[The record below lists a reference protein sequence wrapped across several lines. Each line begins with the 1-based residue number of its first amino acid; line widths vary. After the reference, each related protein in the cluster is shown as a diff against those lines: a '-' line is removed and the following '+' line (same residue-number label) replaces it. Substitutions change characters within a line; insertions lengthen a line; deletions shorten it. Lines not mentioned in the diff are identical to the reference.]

1 VKFTFKHKLKWSLD
15 PVAFTREALGVKLFP
30 VQAHI
35 MRRFYA
41 EDKQELVL
49 VAGRRS
55 GKSFLL
61 VCFALYETF
70 RFLESDFRYKY
81 GLARGSPVFGLL
93 AAAKE
98 EQAMD
103 VLFTPLTEMLNA
115 SPYFRQHDY
124 KVRKGMVHFKDAS
137 FVIRAVS
144 SSARTEVGRTALFVG
159 IDEVASLEHLTSQRA
174 GWQFIHA
181 LCRSTATFGK
191 DGHRF
196 LVGSPYKPDDILMQ
210 LYNSGIGQPHVLAC
224 KYATWEMNPHITFES
239 LKPELER
246 DPLTFWRDFGAQPT
260 ASVELYF
267 RDSSLLDNCPRCTNI
282 LELIYDN
289 LHVEPRSTYY
299 VLAGDPAIRH
309 DAFGLAVG
317 HKEGDE
323 FIIDGAF
330 AFKPEHGE
338 ISPRR
343 VHDFIIKIASVL
355 PVRLAVFDTWHFA
368 LTQDMLRRKGIR
380 VVNHVVK
387 RQDYDAL
394 KELLH
399 LGKITLP
406 DYPQLFRELSQLIV
420 LPSGKISEPR
430 GGHKDVADAVCNVIW
445 GLKQRRAYSLPLVTT
460 I

>member
-1 VKFTFKHKLKWSLD
+1 MKFTFKDKLRWSLD
-15 PVAFTREALGVKLFP
+15 PVAFTRDALGVKLFP
-30 VQAHI
+30 VQALI
-35 MRRFYA
+35 MKRFYA

-61 VCFALYETF
+61 TCFALYETF
-70 RFLESDFRYKY
+70 RFLESDLRYKY

-103 VLFTPLTEMLNA
+103 VLFTPLVEMLNA

-124 KVRKGMVHFKDAS
+124 KVRKGMVHFKDAG
-137 FVIRAVS
+137 FVVRAVS

-181 LCRSTATFGK
+181 LCRSTATFGH

-210 LYNSGIGQPHVLAC
+210 LYNSGRSQPHVLAC

-239 LKPELER
+239 LRPELER

-267 RDSSLLDNCPRCTNI
+267 RDSSLLDNCPRCTNV

-289 LHVEPRSTYY
+289 LRVEPRSTYY

-309 DAFGLAVG
+309 DAFGLAIG

-323 FIIDGAF
+323 FIID
-330 AFKPEHGE
+330 
-338 ISPRR
+338 
-343 VHDFIIKIASVL
+343 VASVL

-368 LTQDMLRRKGIR
+368 LTQDMLRHKGIR

-406 DYPQLFRELSQLIV
+406 DYPQLFQELSQLMV

-445 GLKQRRAYSLPLVTT
+445 GLKQRRAYSLPLVTAV
-460 I
+460 